1 MKLIPLSHRR
11 KRNLLNHPIALATIS
26 LEICLGHEYLEGHV
40 QGIRFF
46 HLPTGKQVP
55 TGSDWIHEVK
65 YDGYRMMV
73 IRNGDRV
80 RLLTKG
86 GHDWSSR
93 YPFIVETA
101 LRLREKQFVI
111 DGEAVVLD
119 VRGFS
124 DFGALHSRKHDHEV
138 QLYAFDLLSKVQ
150 SVDQRMIRRRRETL
164 WKPA

>member
-1 MKLIPLSHRR
+1 L
-11 KRNLLNHPIALATIS
+11 
-26 LEICLGHEYLEGHV
+26 
-40 QGIRFF
+40 
-46 HLPTGKQVP
+46 
-55 TGSDWIHEVK
+55 DWLHEVK

-73 IRNGDRV
+73 IRDGDRV

-101 LRLREKQFVI
+101 LRLREKHFVI

-124 DFGALHSRKHDHEV
+124 DFGA
-138 QLYAFDLLSKVQ
+138 
-150 SVDQRMIRRRRETL
+150 
-164 WKPA
+164 PALPQARP

>member
-1 MKLIPLSHRR
+1 M
-11 KRNLLNHPIALATIS
+11 NIS
-26 LEICLGHEYLEGHV
+26 KAMSKAFDFSICT
-40 QGIRFF
+40 
-46 HLPTGKQVP
+46 TGKHVP
-55 TGSDWIHEVK
+55 TGPDWLHEVK
-65 YDGYRMMV
+65 HDGYRMMV
-73 IRNGDRV
+73 VRNGDRV

-101 LRLREKQFVI
+101 LRLREKHFVI

-124 DFGALHSRKHDHEV
+124 DFGALHSRQYDQEA